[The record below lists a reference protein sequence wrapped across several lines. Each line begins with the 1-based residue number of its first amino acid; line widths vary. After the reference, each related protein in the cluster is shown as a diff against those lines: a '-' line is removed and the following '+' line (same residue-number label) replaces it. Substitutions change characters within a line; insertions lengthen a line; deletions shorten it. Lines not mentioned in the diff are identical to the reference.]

1 MDQNSFISGSYHQN
15 DYTKEQNSQFT
26 REFSAITEKMATFLD
41 QGLAA
46 GSEQMQQAVQEHYN
60 FCLKFW
66 KPTREAY
73 KSLAMSYVL
82 PTDYRDSYESVREG
96 LGKYIYDA
104 VIEFADQNLS

>member
-1 MDQNSFISGSYHQN
+1 
-15 DYTKEQNSQFT
+15 
-26 REFSAITEKMATFLD
+26 MAGCLD

-46 GSEQMQQAVQEHYN
+46 DSEQMQQAVQEHYN

-82 PTDYRDSYESVREG
+82 PSDYRDSYENVREG

-104 VIEFADQNLS
+104 VIEFADQNLA

>member
-1 MDQNSFISGSYHQN
+1 MDQNSFISGSYYQN
-15 DYTKEQNSQFT
+15 DFTKEQNSQFT
-26 REFSAITEKMATFLD
+26 REFSAITQKMAGCLD

-46 GSEQMQQAVQEHYN
+46 SSEQMQQAVQEHYN

-66 KPTREAY
+66 TPTREAY

-104 VIEFADQNLS
+104 VIEFADQNLA